1 MELKND
7 GNNIKHEKYSQ
18 ALIPPGRLEMGNKFT
33 IAIDRLILV
42 DQQTEISEDD
52 ILDFL
57 EKLIES
63 SFRKWIRRQQLNR
76 SEECD

>member
-1 MELKND
+1 MELKNE
-7 GNNIKHEKYSQ
+7 GNDIKHEKFSQ
-18 ALIPPGRLEMGNKFT
+18 ALIPPGRLEIGEKFT

-42 DQQTEISEDD
+42 DQTEISEDD

-63 SFRKWIRRQQLNR
+63 SFRKWIRRQQLKR